1 MIRHLKSLASSE
13 RGASVIEL
21 ALVAPILATLLIGM
35 IDISRAYSARLQ
47 LEQAAHRAIEK
58 VQQYQTT
65 TSTYDTLRTEAA
77 AAAGI
82 TATATN
88 PTVRYWLQCNGGT
101 RLYGTA
107 SETNCSTGQTYQ
119 RYIEV
124 SITKPFTP
132 MFGTRFFPGANAD
145 GTFTLTATA
154 GLRTQ

>member
-1 MIRHLKSLASSE
+1 MIAQIRRLASSE
-13 RGASVIEL
+13 SGTSIIEL
-21 ALVAPILATLLIGM
+21 ALVAPVLASLLIGM
-35 IDISRAYSARLQ
+35 VDISRAYSAKLA
-47 LEQAAHRAIEK
+47 LEQAAQRAIEK

-65 TSTYDTLRTEAA
+65 TSTYDTLRSEAA

-82 TATATN
+82 TATTSN

-107 SETNCSTGQTYQ
+107 SETNCATGQTYQ

-145 GTFTLTATA
+145 GTYTLTATA
-154 GLRTQ
+154 ALRTQ

>member
-1 MIRHLKSLASSE
+1 MIRHLKSIASSE

-77 AAAGI
+77 SAAGI

-88 PTVRYWLQCNGGT
+88 PTVRYWLQCDNSA

-107 SETNCSTGQTYQ
+107 SETTCSGTQTYQ
-119 RYIEV
+119 RYVEV
-124 SITKPFTP
+124 TVTKPFRP
-132 MFGTRFFPGANAD
+132 MFGSRFFPRANAD
-145 GTFTLTATA
+145 GTYTLTATA
-154 GLRTQ
+154 ALRTQ